1 MTTKTGWLSINSP
14 RPTMKEFERIIKKAE
29 VLIASRIGEI
39 PDKVKLEVRPDFDG
53 KRSKCSGYFQ
63 ADAYKDKRNDKLVAA
78 ISLSP
83 EQLNRPLL
91 DIIETIV
98 HEVLHAFNHWCGIND
113 CSANDRHNGDF
124 KKACDKIGLI
134 TKTKD
139 ELTDKEWNNIGH
151 GFTSFSDELR
161 ELVINEWKPDADAW
175 NLYRV
180 ENPPKAKK
188 KSHRRTSSWECG
200 TNGSVAAGTEFDAT
214 CNECESQFVET
225 S

>member
-1 MTTKTGWLSINSP
+1 
-14 RPTMKEFERIIKKAE
+14 MKEFERIIKKAE
-29 VLIASRIGEI
+29 VLIASRIGEM

-124 KKACDKIGLI
+124 KKACDKIGLV
-134 TKTKD
+134 TKAKD
-139 ELTDKEWNNIGH
+139 EMTDREWNNIGH

-161 ELVINEWKPDADAW
+161 ELVVNEWKPDADAW
-175 NLYRV
+175 NLYRL
-180 ENPPKAKK
+180 ENAPKAKK
-188 KSHRRTSSWECG
+188 KSHRRTWSCECG
-200 TNGSVAAGTEFDAT
+200 TNVNVARGIEFDAT
-214 CNECESQFVET
+214 CNECDTQFVDM
-225 S
+225 SS